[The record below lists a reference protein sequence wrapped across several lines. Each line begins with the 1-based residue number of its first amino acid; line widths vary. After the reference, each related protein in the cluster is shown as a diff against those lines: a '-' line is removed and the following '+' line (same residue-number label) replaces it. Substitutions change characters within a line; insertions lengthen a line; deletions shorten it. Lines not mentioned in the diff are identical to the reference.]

1 MRAGGPRTATG
12 DMTLYGVYYAVV
24 TQNKDEQGKCRVKV
38 KLPWLDNGNTDQTH
52 WAQVSVPMAG
62 DKFGWYTL
70 PDVGDVV
77 AVMFLAGDIT
87 QPVVLGGVWSKTDKP
102 PETGGD
108 GKNDFRGYRGRAGGK
123 LVMDDSSSGKVY
135 LMDKT
140 AKNVMMVGSF
150 QKGGSGDN
158 AVAAPVCP
166 TINGPAGQGGVAI
179 ASMEG
184 ELQITAKG
192 KLKISAQNIEITA
205 KNDLD
210 IKATG
215 KVTVECAL
223 GNCNGGSA
231 TKAEGSSTKIN

>member
-12 DMTLYGVYYAVV
+12 DMTLFGVYYAVV
-24 TQNKDEQGKCRVKV
+24 TQNKDEQGKGRVKV
-38 KLPWLDNGNTDQTH
+38 NLPWLDNGTTDQTH
-52 WAQVSVPMAG
+52 WALVSVPMAG

-77 AVMFLAGDIT
+77 AVMFIAGDIT

-102 PETGGD
+102 PEQGGD
-108 GKNDFRGYRGRAGGK
+108 GKNDFRGYRSRAGGK
-123 LVMDDSSSGKVY
+123 MVMDDSSKGKVY
-135 LMDKT
+135 LQDKT
-140 AKNVMMVGSF
+140 AQNIIVVGSF
-150 QKGGSGDN
+150 EKGGSGDN
-158 AVAAPVCP
+158 AVAAPTCP
-166 TINGPAGQGGVAI
+166 AITGPAGKAGVAI

-192 KLKISAQNIEITA
+192 KLKINAQNIEITA

-215 KVTVECAL
+215 KVTVEGAI